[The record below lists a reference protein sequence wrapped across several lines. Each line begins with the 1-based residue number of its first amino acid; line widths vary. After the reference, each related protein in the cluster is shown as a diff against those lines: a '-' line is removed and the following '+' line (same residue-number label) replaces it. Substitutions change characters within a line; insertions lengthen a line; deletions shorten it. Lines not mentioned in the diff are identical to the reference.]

1 MTVSP
6 CADSTVSTRRRAAGN
21 AARPRA
27 AVKSPV
33 RRSCPRTAEFWL
45 LAALGLALAGCN
57 DNPLGRLAVSG
68 KINFDGAPLDKGT
81 IDFRP
86 AKGARGVASG
96 ASVIDGRYQIEAKRG
111 LPPGTYEVR
120 IFSSRE
126 DTSPLPEGVAPG
138 GQRPGIERL
147 PPKVNVETELEVTV
161 TAGAVNEF
169 NFDVPA
175 H

>member
-1 MTVSP
+1 MRFQL
-6 CADSTVSTRRRAAGN
+6 RRRAAGN

-27 AVKSPV
+27 CVRTPWDSAAKVRGRLVWLPV
-33 RRSCPRTAEFWL
+33 
-45 LAALGLALAGCN
+45 AACLALAGCN

-68 KINFDGAPLDKGT
+68 QVNFGGVPLDKGT

-86 AKGARGVASG
+86 AKGGRGVASG
-96 ASVIDGRYQIEAKRG
+96 ATISAGRYQIEAKRG

-138 GQRPGIERL
+138 GQRPAIERL
-147 PPKVNVETELEVTV
+147 PPQVNVETELEVTV
-161 TAGAVNEF
+161 AAGAANEF